1 MGAKFAPSYANLYM
15 GWWEETHISADMRKS
30 LRLYTRYIDDL
41 LCVWKGDEMSFIT
54 FVQKLN
60 QNELNLKFTSEY
72 RSKTIEFLDVKLM
85 VVDKEIQTTIFR
97 KSCSGNTLLHATS
110 CHPKNLVDGIP
121 VGQFLR
127 LRRNCSTNMKFQ
139 EQAEEMK
146 ERFLDRGYG
155 RKIVDRAYQRA
166 RQTERRSLLSVNP
179 MGEKK
184 KKVKQGLLKKVPFV
198 TRYSKQFYMVLDIV
212 KKYIPIL
219 YADDDFHKI
228 LKGGV
233 NSIPRRSHTLRDHLS
248 PSMYRETNRGDQRN
262 KGFLKVEGSH
272 KCGSRRC
279 ITCQHMKISKEFKST
294 VTNTSFKIRDYINC
308 NTSTVVY
315 LITCLKCQKQYVG
328 CTSRT
333 LKRIREHL
341 SQIKNPKTVE
351 KSNITRHF
359 SKCNGSDVA
368 YFSVQGIEKVRL
380 GSRGGNL
387 AGLLAKR
394 ELFWIFYLHTRLQL
408 GLNYEFDVTCFT

>member
-1 MGAKFAPSYANLYM
+1 M

-30 LRLYTRYIDDL
+30 LKLYTRYIDDL
-41 LCVWKGDEMSFIT
+41 LCVWKGGERSFMT
-54 FVQKLN
+54 FVHKLN

-72 RSKTIEFLDVKLM
+72 RPKTIEFLDVKLI
-85 VVDKEIQTTIFR
+85 VVDEGIQTTIFR
-97 KSCSGNTLLHATS
+97 KPCSGNTLLHATS
-110 CHPKNLVDGIP
+110 CHPKNLVGGIP

-127 LRRNCSTNMKFQ
+127 LRRNCSTDRTFQ
-139 EQAEEMK
+139 EQAEDMK
-146 ERFLDRGYG
+146 ERFLDRG
-155 RKIVDRAYQRA
+155 
-166 RQTERRSLLSVNP
+166 
-179 MGEKK
+179 
-184 KKVKQGLLKKVPFV
+184 
-198 TRYSKQFYMVLDIV
+198 YSKQFYMVLDIV

-248 PSMYRETNRGDQRN
+248 PSMYRETNREDQGN
-262 KGFLKVEGSH
+262 KNFLKVEGSH
-272 KCGSRRC
+272 KCGSRRL
-279 ITCQHMKISKEFKST
+279 
-294 VTNTSFKIRDYINC
+294 
-308 NTSTVVY
+308 VY

-333 LKRIREHL
+333 LKERIREHL
-341 SQIKNPKTVE
+341 SQIKNPKTIE

-359 SKCNGSDVA
+359 SRCNGSDLA

-394 ELFWIFYLHTRLQL
+394 ELFWIFYLHTRLPL
-408 GLNYEFDVTCFT
+408 GLNYEFDVKCFT

>member
-1 MGAKFAPSYANLYM
+1 
-15 GWWEETHISADMRKS
+15 
-30 LRLYTRYIDDL
+30 
-41 LCVWKGDEMSFIT
+41 
-54 FVQKLN
+54 
-60 QNELNLKFTSEY
+60 
-72 RSKTIEFLDVKLM
+72 M

-97 KSCSGNTLLHATS
+97 KPYSGNTLLHATS
-110 CHPKNLVDGIP
+110 CHPKNLVGGIT

-127 LRRNCSTNMKFQ
+127 LRRNCSTDMTFQ

-166 RQTERRSLLSVNP
+166 RQTKRMSLLSVNP
-179 MGEKK
+179 MGEKRK
-184 KKVKQGLLKKVPFV
+184 KAKQGLSEK
-198 TRYSKQFYMVLDIV
+198 FYMVLDIV

-248 PSMYRETNRGDQRN
+248 PSMYREMNKGDQRN
-262 KGFLKVEGSH
+262 RSFLKIEGSH

-333 LKRIREHL
+333 LKERIREHL

-359 SKCNGSDVA
+359 SRCNGSDVA

-394 ELFWIFYLHTRLQL
+394 ELFWIFYLHTRLPL

>member
-1 MGAKFAPSYANLYM
+1 M

-41 LCVWKGDEMSFIT
+41 LCVWKGDELSFTT

-60 QNELNLKFTSEY
+60 QNKLNLKFTSEY
-72 RSKTIEFLDVKLM
+72 RPKTIEFLDVKLM

-97 KSCSGNTLLHATS
+97 KPCSGNTLLHATS
-110 CHPKNLVDGIP
+110 CHPKNLVGGIP

-127 LRRNCSTNMKFQ
+127 LRRNCSTDMTFQ
-139 EQAEEMK
+139 EQAEKMK

-155 RKIVDRAYQRA
+155 RKIVRKIVR
-166 RQTERRSLLSVNP
+166 
-179 MGEKK
+179 K
-184 KKVKQGLLKKVPFV
+184 
-198 TRYSKQFYMVLDIV
+198 DIV

-248 PSMYRETNRGDQRN
+248 PSKYREMNKGDQRN
-262 KGFLKVEGSH
+262 RSFLKIEGSH
-272 KCGSRRC
+272 KCGSRSC

-315 LITCLKCQKQYVG
+315 LLTCLKCQKQYVG

-333 LKRIREHL
+333 LKERIREHL

-351 KSNITRHF
+351 KSNITRQF
-359 SKCNGSDVA
+359 SRCNGSDKA
-368 YFSVQGIEKVRL
+368 CFSVQGIEKVRL
-380 GSRGGNL
+380 GNRGGNL

-394 ELFWIFYLHTRLQL
+394 ELFWIFYLHTRLPL
-408 GLNYEFDVTCFT
+408 GLNYEFDVTGFT

>member
-1 MGAKFAPSYANLYM
+1 
-15 GWWEETHISADMRKS
+15 
-30 LRLYTRYIDDL
+30 
-41 LCVWKGDEMSFIT
+41 
-54 FVQKLN
+54 
-60 QNELNLKFTSEY
+60 
-72 RSKTIEFLDVKLM
+72 
-85 VVDKEIQTTIFR
+85 
-97 KSCSGNTLLHATS
+97 
-110 CHPKNLVDGIP
+110 
-121 VGQFLR
+121 
-127 LRRNCSTNMKFQ
+127 
-139 EQAEEMK
+139 
-146 ERFLDRGYG
+146 
-155 RKIVDRAYQRA
+155 
-166 RQTERRSLLSVNP
+166 
-179 MGEKK
+179 
-184 KKVKQGLLKKVPFV
+184 
-198 TRYSKQFYMVLDIV
+198 MVLDIV

-248 PSMYRETNRGDQRN
+248 PSMYREMNKGDQRN
-262 KGFLKVEGSH
+262 RSFLKTEGSH

-328 CTSRT
+328 CTSKT
-333 LKRIREHL
+333 LKERIREHL
-341 SQIKNPKTVE
+341 SQIKNPKQL
-351 KSNITRHF
+351 KR
-359 SKCNGSDVA
+359 
-368 YFSVQGIEKVRL
+368 GIKKVRL

-394 ELFWIFYLHTRLQL
+394 ELFWIFYLHTRLPL